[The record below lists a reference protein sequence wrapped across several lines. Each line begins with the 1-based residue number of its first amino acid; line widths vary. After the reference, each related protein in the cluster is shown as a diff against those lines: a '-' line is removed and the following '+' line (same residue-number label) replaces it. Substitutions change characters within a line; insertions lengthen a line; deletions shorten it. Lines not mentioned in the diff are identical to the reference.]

1 MCIFHCTVL
10 SSSGIELTIVQL
22 RPSTT
27 VKLMLKIQAFADLR
41 YYQEEKYSAQGLYTD
56 VKFNFTPDD
65 AADRRKL
72 SILKSVL
79 Q

>member
-1 MCIFHCTVL
+1 
-10 SSSGIELTIVQL
+10 
-22 RPSTT
+22 
-27 VKLMLKIQAFADLR
+27 MLKIQAFADLR
-41 YYQEEKYSAQGLYTD
+41 YYQEEKYSAQALYTD